1 MNILRT
7 AHAEYRVTDLDAVK
21 HFYVDALGFLLIQE
35 DREHLYLGCL
45 EEHDLYSLVLRKAKT
60 PGLSHISFRV
70 ESEADLDALALI
82 AEQDGLKSRWLK
94 PGDDLGQGRAL
105 RIQDPNGI
113 PLEFFHTIER
123 RKSELQSYHKYRGA
137 QVQRI
142 DHFNCQVTDVRKG
155 YEWYTKRLNFHCSE
169 YTAAFDDARR
179 GGSMVSDTHKQTGTP
194 THPAIS
200 AGIGLDGKPFP
211 EHGLSSTIAT
221 DTLWA
226 TWLHRKQNVHDLAL
240 MNGVGPRLHHLGFWA
255 YDRISILNACD
266 VLAAMGMAAAIERG
280 PGRHGLS
287 NAFFLY
293 LRDPDNNRI
302 EIYTGDYLITD
313 WDLPPVRWS
322 INDPRRATFWGHLPP
337 KSWFEEASLVEDIET
352 GELQSTSK
360 PPIFAKP
367 EFVI

>member
-7 AHAEYRVTDLDAVK
+7 AHAEFRVTDLAAAK
-21 HFYVDALGFLLIQE
+21 HFYVDALGFLLIRE
-35 DREHLYLGCL
+35 DSEHLYLGGL

-70 ESEADLDALALI
+70 EKESDLDALAAI
-82 AEQDGLKSRWLK
+82 AESDGLTSRWLE
-94 PGDDLGQGRAL
+94 PGDELGQGRAL

-169 YTAAFDDARR
+169 YTAAYDLPPTSVGGQG
-179 GGSMVSDTHKQTGTP
+179 GGSVGQ
-194 THPAIS
+194 AR
-200 AGIGLDGKPFP
+200 IGLDGKPFL
-211 EHGLSSTIAT
+211 EHGPSTT
-221 DTLWA
+221 MDQDTLWA

-266 VLAAMGMAAAIERG
+266 VLAAMGMASAIERG

-293 LRDPDNNRI
+293 LRDPDLNRI

-322 INDPRRATFWGHLPP
+322 INDPRRATFWGHIPP
-337 KSWFEEASLVEDIET
+337 KSWFEEASLVEDIAT
-352 GELQSTSK
+352 GELQPTTP

-367 EFVI
+367 EFVT

>member
-1 MNILRT
+1 MSIPNILRT
-7 AHAEYRVTDLDAVK
+7 AHAEYRVTDLDAAK
-21 HFYVDALGFLLIQE
+21 HFYVDALGFLLIRE
-35 DREHLYLGCL
+35 DREHLYLGCM
-45 EEHDLYSLVLRKAKT
+45 EERDLYSLVLRKSKS
-60 PGLSHISFRV
+60 PGLSHIAFRV
-70 ESEADLDALALI
+70 EQESDLDALAKI
-82 AEQDGLKSRWLK
+82 AEQDGLRSKWLA
-94 PGDDLGQGRAL
+94 PGAEPGQGKAL

-113 PLEFFHTIER
+113 PLEFFHHIER

-155 YEWYTKRLNFHCSE
+155 FEWYTKRLNFHCSE
-169 YTAAFDDARR
+169 YTAAFDAP
-179 GGSMVSDTHKQTGTP
+179 GEKFQ
-194 THPAIS
+194 
-200 AGIGLDGKPFP
+200 
-211 EHGLSSTIAT
+211 EHGLSNTMDK

-240 MNGVGPRLHHLGFWA
+240 MNGIGPRLHHIGFWA

-266 VLAAMGMAAAIERG
+266 VLAAMGIAPAIERG

-293 LRDPDNNRI
+293 LRDPDKNRI

-322 INDPRRATFWGHLPP
+322 INDPRRATFWGHIPP

-352 GELQSTSK
+352 GELMVTGK
-360 PPIFAKP
+360 PPLFEKP

>member
-7 AHAEYRVTDLDAVK
+7 AHAEFRVTDLDAAK
-21 HFYVDALGFLLIQE
+21 HFYVDALGLLLIAQ
-35 DREHLYLGCL
+35 DREHLYLGGM
-45 EEHDLYSLVLRKAKT
+45 EEHDLYSLVLRKDT
-60 PGLSHISFRV
+60 SPGLSHISFRV
-70 ESEADLDALALI
+70 NSEADLDALAKI
-82 AEQDGLKSRWLK
+82 AEEDHVKLRWLE
-94 PGDDLGQGRAL
+94 PEAELGQGRAL

-113 PLEFFHTIER
+113 PLEFFHRIER

-137 QVQRI
+137 AIQRI

-155 YEWYTKRLNFHCSE
+155 YEWYTRRLNFHCSE
-169 YTAAFDDARR
+169 YTAAFDPP
-179 GGSMVSDTHKQTGTP
+179 TGDLP
-194 THPAIS
+194 TVS
-200 AGIGLDGKPFP
+200 AGLNGKPFMDYGP
-211 EHGLSSTIAT
+211 SRLIDNS

-240 MNGVGPRLHHLGFWA
+240 MNGVGPRLHHIGFWS

-266 VLAAMGMAAAIERG
+266 VLAAMGMAGAIERG

-293 LRDPDNNRI
+293 LRDPDGNRI

-313 WDLPPVRWS
+313 WDMPPVRWS
-322 INDPRRATFWGHLPP
+322 INDPRRATFWGHVPP
-337 KSWFEEASLVEDIET
+337 KSWFEEASLVVDIIT
-352 GELQSTSK
+352 GELQATNP